1 MEKMEKLE
9 AIELAALKLL
19 QQNLP
24 EAKGIIKNE
33 YPFHKTAARRRTYSD
48 RQKME
53 QFVRDGFID
62 RYSGQK
68 LVNPGILKVLSF
80 YMPEAFP
87 YHSHWKMAECHNA
100 YWELVPTVD
109 HICPAA
115 LGGTDTMENR
125 ATTSMLHN
133 SIKSNWTLEQL
144 GWKLYEAGDYAQYDG
159 LTGLFI
165 KLVSGD
171 EGLLRDDYIRR
182 WYKLSLEQRPGSG
195 KL

>member
-1 MEKMEKLE
+1 MEKLE
-9 AIELAALKLL
+9 AIELAALNLL

-33 YPFHKTAARRRTYSD
+33 YPFHKTAVRRRTYSD

-53 QFVRDGFID
+53 QFVRDGFVD

-68 LVNPGILKVLSF
+68 LV
-80 YMPEAFP
+80 
-87 YHSHWKMAECHNA
+87 
-100 YWELVPTVD
+100 
-109 HICPAA
+109 
-115 LGGTDTMENR
+115 
-125 ATTSMLHN
+125 TSMLHN

-144 GWKLYEAGDYAQYDG
+144 GWKLYEAGDYVQYDG

-182 WYKLSLEQRPGSG
+182 WYKVSLDFDRMYLGRR
-195 KL
+195 

>member
-1 MEKMEKLE
+1 
-9 AIELAALKLL
+9 
-19 QQNLP
+19 
-24 EAKGIIKNE
+24 
-33 YPFHKTAARRRTYSD
+33 
-48 RQKME
+48 ME

-87 YHSHWKMAECHNA
+87 YHSHWKMAECHHA

-109 HICPAA
+109 HIYPAA
-115 LGGTDTMENR
+115 LGGTDTIENR

-133 SIKSNWTLEQL
+133 SIKSNWTLKQL